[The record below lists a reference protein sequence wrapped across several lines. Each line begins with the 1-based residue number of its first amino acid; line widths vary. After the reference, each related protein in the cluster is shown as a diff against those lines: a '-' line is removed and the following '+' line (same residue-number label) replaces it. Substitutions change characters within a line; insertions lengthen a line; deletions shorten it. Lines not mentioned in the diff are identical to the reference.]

1 MYFRESEIPIIHIQT
16 PPSSSPPPPTIDH
29 SLHSPFVSV
38 KQSQNLRKDVSPP
51 PPILLPPSAFQ
62 INPTEIKM
70 PLSSRRITEEKISI
84 PHRPYSTQ
92 PSTNILINK
101 DNLLDVKQRL
111 EIYLNNKTKL
121 K

>member
-1 MYFRESEIPIIHIQT
+1 MPIINIRT
-16 PPSSSPPPPTIDH
+16 PPSSSPPPSLPRIDH

-38 KQSQNLRKDVSPP
+38 KQSQNIRKDASPR

-62 INPTEIKM
+62 INSNEIQM
-70 PLSSRRITEEKISI
+70 PLSSRRITNEKSSI

>member
-1 MYFRESEIPIIHIQT
+1 
-16 PPSSSPPPPTIDH
+16 
-29 SLHSPFVSV
+29 
-38 KQSQNLRKDVSPP
+38 
-51 PPILLPPSAFQ
+51 
-62 INPTEIKM
+62 M